1 MLLQE
6 ALSSST
12 IYKQI
17 YRKKQYITIHRKSMQ
32 VKCEACRECAS
43 ASNGVALGAAGAA
56 GAWRCSTTVTLIPN
70 MAGGF
75 DWLGKAYGL
84 QLTYGM
90 KCCILWIDHAFQ
102 LRLVIYWVI
111 AFAFVASGSGYC
123 ILEMN
128 NFMQLLILLLV
139 FGRGACTVR
148 GVRNIFN
155 ADATGGGDQRRRKS
169 WQEWKYTGPPNFQP
183 EEWKLL
189 LREAFSSSM
198 TIT

>member
-1 MLLQE
+1 MCIRDRFSKAKQC
-6 ALSSST
+6 T
-12 IYKQI
+12 IRQNRCLK
-17 YRKKQYITIHRKSMQ
+17 
-32 VKCEACRECAS
+32 
-43 ASNGVALGAAGAA
+43 NGTSWF
-56 GAWRCSTTVTLIPN
+56 WR
-70 MAGGF
+70 
-75 DWLGKAYGL
+75 KAYGL

-90 KCCILWIDHAFQ
+90 KCCILRIDHAFQ

-123 ILEMN
+123 ILKMN

-139 FGRGACTVR
+139 FGRGACTIR

-183 EEWKLL
+183 DECPDDDNPASWLKFANQHGFVTEWSE
-189 LREAFSSSM
+189 LRRPCFYKGSLC
-198 TIT
+198 T